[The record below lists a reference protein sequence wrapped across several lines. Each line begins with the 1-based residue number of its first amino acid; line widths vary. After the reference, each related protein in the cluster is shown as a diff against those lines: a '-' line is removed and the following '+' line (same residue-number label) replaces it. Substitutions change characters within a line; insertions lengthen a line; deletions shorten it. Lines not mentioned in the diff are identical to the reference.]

1 MDVFASSVGRASE
14 IKSEDCGFDSH
25 VKLTFYLE
33 LQNLSIAVNTT
44 YMISPNFASFRD

>member
-14 IKSEDCGFDSH
+14 SKSEDCGFDSH

-33 LQNLSIAVNTT
+33 LQNFILVNTIH
-44 YMISPNFASFRD
+44 MISPNFASFRD